1 MAPDTDPA
9 VFPTFQGL
17 MELKSPSQIATK
29 VQTVWYPTYTKALC
43 VFAPTQIVNFTFV
56 PPHLRMLVLQNVG
69 LGWNIF
75 LSWSNNRTNRLLHEA
90 WAREALGRAGAE
102 ADVERLE
109 RKRDRIKGQGGEG
122 TVGSKMG
129 WA

>member
-1 MAPDTDPA
+1 
-9 VFPTFQGL
+9 
-17 MELKSPSQIATK
+17 MEFKTPSQIYTK
-29 VQTVWYPTYTKALC
+29 VRTVWWPTYSKALC
-43 VFAPTQIVNFTFV
+43 VFAPTQIINFSLV

-75 LSWSNNRTNRLLHEA
+75 LSWSNNRTNRLLHQA
-90 WAREALGRAGAE
+90 WAQQAIGVQGAE
-102 ADVERLE
+102 EKVERLE
-109 RKRDRIKGQGGEG
+109 RKKERIRGQGGEG